1 MAESYDKFQV
11 FDFMFNDEEL
21 EEEFHKFFNK
31 YKLNALFTE
40 EHRSESIKVS
50 DTEARSVTNVAR
62 TYQERYLNKNYD
74 PTKNKQKQYYTR
86 TRHVKEGANAKYFK
100 DFSDY
105 LLIANSNKNKMFNSE
120 TLKIIHTAKT
130 LTELVTII
138 KKVMD
143 YVDNGILDKHLHNT
157 WNILWYTKEVY

>member
-11 FDFMFNDEEL
+11 FDFLFNDEEL

-31 YKLNALFTE
+31 YNLNALFTL

-62 TYQERYLNKNYD
+62 TYTERYLNKNYD

-105 LLIANSNKNKMFNSE
+105 LHMANDNKMYNLSTFK
-120 TLKIIHTAKT
+120 LIYTAKT

-138 KKVMD
+138 KKVMQ
-143 YVDNGILDKHLHNT
+143 YVDNGILDKHLFNT
-157 WNILWYTKEVY
+157 WNILWYNKEVY